1 MKFPINKYLD
11 TDRFRIEIK
20 DNNGEVDVILGHSE
34 HMLHK
39 YHRNNIKLKSGWFYR
54 NISLNVDF
62 LLYVIDKYNIKKI
75 NFLGTSKFCSGAVI
89 LTKELLKKGIDI
101 KYNLFMFSPYTT
113 VNKEVYEKRG
123 IVDKVPRT
131 LTYFWESD
139 RYTIHAINRM
149 EARRLIDKPNVH
161 MYLFYPK
168 KSEHGEKDL
177 VLRVKGD
184 NVTHV
189 ELPVYMHNTF
199 FPFWKEVDDK
209 GIIELYENVF
219 KKIHKDDYRF
229 YSRMQ
234 NNQNYKFHLYTL
246 LSEPEVFIEKLNQF
260 IENEKGIKVGPNT
273 KLSKNASIEA
283 PVRLWGTAVVK
294 RECFIGA
301 FSFVNSAST
310 IFPRINIGRYC
321 SIGKQCEIEAGDH
334 PFNWLSSS
342 VFQYGIEVHF
352 PEHTSDC
359 NQIQFIANKQSEITT
374 IGNDIWI
381 GSQALIKG
389 SPTIGDGAVI
399 ACGAVVIHDVPPC
412 AIVGGP
418 AKVLKY
424 RFDKK
429 TIEKLLALK
438 WWELMPKDMKNVKF
452 DDIQKAIKQI
462 VYIKDSKKIFEGVYN
477 ESSE

>member
-1 MKFPINKYLD
+1 MEFPINKYLD

-20 DNNGEVDVILGHSE
+20 NNNGEVDVILGHSE

-39 YHRNNIKLKSGWFYR
+39 YHRNNIKLKGGWFYR

-62 LLYVIDKYNIKKI
+62 LLYVINKYNIKKI
-75 NFLGTSKFCSGAVI
+75 NFLGTSKSCSGAVI
-89 LTKELLKKGIDI
+89 FTKELLKKGIDI

-123 IVDKVPRT
+123 IVDKVPGT

-149 EARRLIDKPNVH
+149 EARRLIDKPNIH
-161 MYLFYPK
+161 MYLFYPE

-177 VLRVKGD
+177 ALRVKGD

-209 GIIELYENVF
+209 GIIELYENIF
-219 KKIHKDDYRF
+219 KKMHKDDYRF

-260 IENEKGIKVGPNT
+260 IENEKDIEVGPHA
-273 KLSKNASIEA
+273 KLHKSVTIEA
-283 PVRLWGTAVVK
+283 PVRLWGTAIVSK
-294 RECFIGA
+294 ECSIGA
-301 FSFVNSAST
+301 YSLINSAT
-310 IFPRINIGRYC
+310 TLFPNTNVGRYC
-321 SIGKQCEIEAGDH
+321 SIGKTCEIGAGDH
-334 PFNWLSSS
+334 PIAWLSTS
-342 VFQYGIEVHF
+342 VFQYGMTTHF
-352 PEHTSDC
+352 SNHADECH
-359 NQIQFIANKQSEITT
+359 QVIRKSETNTDT
-374 IGNDIWI
+374 IIGHDVWI
-381 GSQALIKG
+381 GSLSLIKRG
-389 SPTIGDGAVI
+389 VTIGHGAIVAGGATVI
-399 ACGAVVIHDVPPC
+399 KDVPPY
-412 AIVGGP
+412 AIVGGVP

-424 RFDKK
+424 RFDKR

-438 WWELMPKDMKNVKF
+438 WWELTPKEMKDVKF

-462 VYIKDSKKIFEGVYN
+462 RQIKNHSLFK
-477 ESSE
+477 S